1 MPLKVDGP
9 RNEEFY
15 AQISPNPIKQELTV
29 KKKNLPWGTGTQ
41 VLSLCLEEEIHISL
55 EDK

>member
-15 AQISPNPIKQELTV
+15 AQISPNPIKQELAV
-29 KKKNLPWGTGTQ
+29 KKNLPWVTGTQ
-41 VLSLCLEEEIHISL
+41 VLSLCLEAEIHISL